1 MRPAVIFSYVPD
13 KQDSI
18 EHELIRTG
26 TLVEFEII
34 DTRIEP
40 TSDEAFFSFRVN
52 DDHNSAID
60 WTDGDETVF
69 EFRMLCIEDLEIVG
83 ARLEEPLS
91 LRERQPVLALV
102 T

>member
-1 MRPAVIFSYVPD
+1 MRAVQS
-13 KQDSI
+13 
-18 EHELIRTG
+18 LLA
-26 TLVEFEII
+26 LVGQPGAN
-34 DTRIEP
+34 D
-40 TSDEAFFSFRVN
+40 SDEVFFSFRLN
-52 DDHNSAID
+52 DDHKSAID

-69 EFRMLCIEDLEIVG
+69 EFRMLCVEDLEIVG